1 MSILDKIV
9 VQKQSEVEQLSSCYT
24 LTQLQGLAER
34 GELEP
39 RGFVRALLSTPFPAV
54 IAEIKRAS
62 PSKGVLCESL
72 DPVVA
77 AQAYQAAGAACL
89 SVLTDV
95 DFFHGSLHFLADI
108 REAGV
113 SVPLLRKDFL
123 IDPLQVW
130 ESRLAGADAVLLIV
144 AILSNAQLQQ
154 LLATALEAKLD
165 VLIEV
170 HTQGELERLLGVLQS
185 FEAKEL
191 QESVLLG
198 INNRDLHSFVTD
210 VAVTERLLVDVDLMG
225 LAVVSESGLKASADL
240 LRLRKS
246 GVEAFLIGE
255 SLIVTGDCGGAL
267 KSLIDGCS
275 E

>member
-9 VQKQSEVEQLSSCYT
+9 AQKQLEVEQLSSCYT
-24 LTQLQGLAER
+24 LAQLQGLAER

-62 PSKGVLCESL
+62 PSKGVFCESL
-72 DPVVA
+72 DPVAA
-77 AQAYQAAGAACL
+77 AQSYQAAGAACL
-89 SVLTDV
+89 SVLTDEE
-95 DFFHGSLHFLADI
+95 FFHGELRFLADI
-108 REAGV
+108 RQAGV

-130 ESRLAGADAVLLIV
+130 EARLAGADAVLLIV
-144 AILSNAQLQQ
+144 AILSDRQLQE
-154 LLATALEAKLD
+154 LLTTALEAKLD

-170 HTQGELERLLGVLQS
+170 HTQEELQRLLGVLRDFDS
-185 FEAKEL
+185 KKL
-191 QESVLLG
+191 QHSVLLG
-198 INNRDLHSFVTD
+198 INNRDLHSFKTD
-210 VAVTERLLVDVDLMG
+210 IAVTERLLADVDLQG
-225 LAVVSESGLKASADL
+225 VAVVSESGLKTAVDL

-255 SLIVTGDCGGAL
+255 SLIVTGDCGAAL
-267 KSLIDGCS
+267 KSLIAGCR

>member
-9 VQKQSEVEQLSSCYT
+9 VQKQSEVAQLSGSYS
-24 LTQLQGLAER
+24 LAQLQGLAER

-39 RGFVRALLSTPFPAV
+39 RGFVQALLSTAFPAV

-72 DPVVA
+72 DPVAA

-89 SVLTDV
+89 SVLTDIE
-95 DFFHGSLHFLADI
+95 FFHGSLHFLAEI
-108 REAGV
+108 RQAGV

-144 AILSNAQLQQ
+144 AILSDQQLQE
-154 LLATALEAKLD
+154 LLTTALEAKLD

-170 HTQGELERLLGVLQS
+170 HTQAELQRLLGVLRS
-185 FEAKEL
+185 FDSKKL
-191 QESVLLG
+191 QQTVLLG
-198 INNRDLHSFVTD
+198 INNRDLHSFETD
-210 VAVTERLLVDVDLMG
+210 IAVTERLLTDVDLQG
-225 LAVVSESGLKASADL
+225 VAVVSESGLKTSADL

-255 SLIVTGDCGGAL
+255 SLIVTGDCGAAL
-267 KSLIDGCS
+267 KSLIAGS
-275 E
+275 R